1 MMFSHRP
8 QKLNYQMMFSHRP
21 QKLNYQKKK
30 INAVRPASSL
40 ALKTSDK
47 MLLRNIEKICFSEKS
62 YKLP

>member
-1 MMFSHRP
+1 
-8 QKLNYQMMFSHRP
+8 MMFSHRP

-30 INAVRPASSL
+30 INAERPASSL

-62 YKLP
+62 YELP